1 MLFQNALGFLLQN
14 ETVSFQIATVMTKYV
29 DFISKYDS
37 YYKVRHLLQNAS
49 VQWLIQNGC
58 NKRKE
63 RIHEGSLILIANRY
77 ESPFYDTLST

>member
-49 VQWLIQNGC
+49 VQ
-58 NKRKE
+58 
-63 RIHEGSLILIANRY
+63 
-77 ESPFYDTLST
+77 